1 MTEGGRL
8 LEKFLIEKIG
18 NLNIEIHKLEEE
30 IGAFSRMLRKL
41 RGAKPR
47 VHRRRRSVAD
57 GSSPKV
63 RR

>member
-8 LEKFLIEKIG
+8 LEKFLIEKISK
-18 NLNIEIHKLEEE
+18 LNTEIQHLEDE
-30 IGAFSRMLRKL
+30 IGAFNRMLRKL

-47 VHRRRRSVAD
+47 RQRRRRSVSD